1 MVSTDLTTAAA
12 ITPYDYTQHTPD
24 IAERLRKQ
32 ADRIR
37 QKLRSTVSAI
47 IHIGRDLIAAQ
58 EHLQRGQFCTWVERE
73 CGFTVRS
80 AQNYMRAAEF
90 AEDKNEIISHLSPT
104 VIYALAAKSTP
115 TEIVNDVVARVEAG
129 EVIAETTIKTM
140 LGEARS
146 ERQAAADKAFRD
158 RHRAKTKQRRLEREE
173 QENQAEQERR
183 ERRQL
188 EAKAK
193 AVEIIERFGLEEAEF
208 LLRTLGHGGLVL
220 HHLNLEVARRN
231 SDDGGHNSDDAA
243 GGPLGV
249 APDRPAVEQA
259 GAE

>member
-140 LGEARS
+140 LEDARS
-146 ERQAAADKAFRD
+146 ERQATANKARED
-158 RHRAKTKQRRLEREE
+158 RRPKAKLSPSQTTAEIPQLTKTVGKDRKARPSQRKRPRAKHRTRAAEGAAVSKPPAAETVRGAGRRTRS
-173 QENQAEQERR
+173 AARVR
-183 ERRQL
+183 P
-188 EAKAK
+188 
-193 AVEIIERFGLEEAEF
+193 
-208 LLRTLGHGGLVL
+208 L
-220 HHLNLEVARRN
+220 HHWPHPRQRW
-231 SDDGGHNSDDAA
+231 
-243 GGPLGV
+243 
-249 APDRPAVEQA
+249 
-259 GAE
+259 